1 MCAELTSMGCPDPE
15 QAILDKLAGPL
26 GAWEPGSRSAGG
38 WQSGIVRGGNAE
50 QAESRDRALR
60 QASPVRAAARLL
72 RDLQRNASP
81 PRTRGPQLRLRLCS
95 RAGPGGR
102 LAGIRRGRR
111 RRRSASTVDAEWVN
125 LGGGGWP
132 KWFFAGGWIDA
143 AGQPVE
149 RLELRFAD
157 GLTLDD
163 DATEDVALFITDE
176 HVTMPATIAMLD
188 AEGNEIATHPAF
200 PGLD

>member
-38 WQSGIVRGGNAE
+38 WQSGFVRGGNAE
-50 QAESRDRALR
+50 QADLATVRFVKHRQSELRHVYFVTFKGTHPRLGPAVRNFDYVYVVEPVPEGGWRAFGG
-60 QASPVRAAARLL
+60 AGGTG
-72 RDLQRNASP
+72 DP
-81 PRTRGPQLRLRLCS
+81 PR
-95 RAGPGGR
+95 
-102 LAGIRRGRR
+102 
-111 RRRSASTVDAEWVN
+111 RSTPWVN

-143 AGQPVE
+143 AGQPAE
-149 RLELRFAD
+149 RIELRFAD